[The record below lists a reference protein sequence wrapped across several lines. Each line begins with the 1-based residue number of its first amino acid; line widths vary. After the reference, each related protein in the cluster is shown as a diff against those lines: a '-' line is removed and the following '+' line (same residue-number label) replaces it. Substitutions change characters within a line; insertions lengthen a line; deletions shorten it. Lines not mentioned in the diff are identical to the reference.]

1 MFTARQIFTLLLFLL
16 LAMPVKVALPQETDP
31 ESTSLSDPFTG
42 EKETKE
48 KKKTKKILE
57 MNEIFFVS
65 LAINMVNMALL
76 ILLVYYPNYRKL
88 DYIFTFIIFNLVI
101 FLLTFV
107 LKYVKLSVGAAFGL
121 FAVFSMLRY
130 RTQGLSIKDLTY
142 LFIFIAMG
150 VISAIQLEYYELGV
164 IHGIIFV
171 GTFILDG
178 NIIFKQE
185 RIKTIRYENIEMI
198 KPENHAALI
207 EDLRQR
213 TGLNIHRIVIDRI
226 NFLRDS
232 ATIKAYFYD

>member
-1 MFTARQIFTLLLFLL
+1 MFTAKQISTLLLFLL
-16 LAMPVKVALPQETDP
+16 LAMPVKVALPQEADP
-31 ESTSLSDPFTG
+31 ESVSFADDNAG
-42 EKETKE
+42 DKATKE

-57 MNEIFFVS
+57 MNEMFFVS
-65 LAINMVNMALL
+65 LAINMINMALL

-130 RTQGLSIKDLTY
+130 RTQGLTIKDLTY

-150 VISAIQLEYYELGV
+150 VISAIQLEYYELSV

-171 GTFILDG
+171 GTFVLDG

-232 ATIKAYFYD
+232 ASIKA